1 MRRCVGLSASFF
13 ILIQLT
19 KTKLLKHKE
28 FLGFIHTDI
37 LFIVLI
43 NDKMPT
49 TVDILTFKITLI
61 LCSIEHKIVV

>member
-1 MRRCVGLSASFF
+1 MRRLVYVFV

-19 KTKLLKHKE
+19 KTKLLKHKV

-49 TVDILTFKITLI
+49 TVDILTFMITLI
-61 LCSIEHKIVV
+61 LCSFEHKMVV